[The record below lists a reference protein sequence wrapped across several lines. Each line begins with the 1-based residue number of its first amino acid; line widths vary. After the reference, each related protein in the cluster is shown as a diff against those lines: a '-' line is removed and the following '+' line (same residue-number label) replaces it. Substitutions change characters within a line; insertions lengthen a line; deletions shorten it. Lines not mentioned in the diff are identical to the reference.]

1 MSQQLAEIQM
11 TKEEAEAFHREG
23 NRLDQLLKA
32 SDKFVRTWVEPPV
45 PGSAMDNASKA
56 DLRETYD
63 IAYSLI
69 FAAEDHLR
77 TILLIMKT
85 GPLPGFALY
94 TLLRPPAEAALRCR
108 DVVIPG
114 LTDTQ
119 RLARGM
125 NERLDNLK
133 EQLKVDRE
141 VDPVKAQ
148 QHFDARVANL
158 EVRAHANGI
167 TPLRKSPAHPVHA
180 FDEPQKTDLDLFAL
194 HLPGGAGSTTYR
206 VLSAYLH
213 SKPWVWVR
221 RDRAQPSSDP
231 KMALVATELNVV
243 VFVSILNAILD
254 IHDTNI
260 GYWLNLAGYPTSV
273 WMDAKKGPAA

>member
-1 MSQQLAEIQM
+1 MSQQLTEIQM
-11 TKEEAEAFHREG
+11 TKEEAEALQHEG

-32 SDKFVRTWVEPPV
+32 SDKFVRAWVEPPA
-45 PGSAMDNASKA
+45 PGSPMDKANQA
-56 DLRETYD
+56 DLREAYD
-63 IAYSLI
+63 MAYALI
-69 FAAEDHLR
+69 FSAEDHLR
-77 TILLIMKT
+77 TLLLIMKT

-94 TLLRPPAEAALRCR
+94 TLLRPAAEAALRCR
-108 DVVIPG
+108 HLVDPG

-141 VDPVKAQ
+141 IDPVKAQ

-158 EVRAHANGI
+158 ETRATANGI
-167 TPLRKSPAHPVHA
+167 TPLRKSAAHPIHA

-194 HLPGGAGSTTYR
+194 YLPGGAGSATFR
-206 VLSAYLH
+206 LLSAYLH

-221 RDRAQPSSDP
+221 RDRAQPSADP
-231 KMALVATELNVV
+231 KMALVATDLNVLL
-243 VFVSILNAILD
+243 FVAILHAILD
-254 IHDTNI
+254 IHDGNI
-260 GYWLNLAGYPTSV
+260 GFWLKLAGYPISV
-273 WMDAKKGPAA
+273 WTDAKKGSGS

>member
-11 TKEEAEAFHREG
+11 TMEEAEALQREG

-32 SDKFVRTWVEPPV
+32 SDKYVRAWVEPPV
-45 PGSAMDNASKA
+45 PGSPMDHASQA
-56 DLRETYD
+56 DLREAYD
-63 IAYSLI
+63 MAYSLI
-69 FAAEDHLR
+69 FSAEDHLR

-94 TLLRPPAEAALRCR
+94 SLLRTPADAAVRCR
-108 DVVIPG
+108 HLVIPG

-133 EQLKVDRE
+133 EQMKVDRE
-141 VDPVKAQ
+141 IDPVKAQ
-148 QHFDARVANL
+148 QHFDARVSNL
-158 EVRAHANGI
+158 ETRATANGI
-167 TPLRKSPAHPVHA
+167 TLLRKSAAHPIHA

-194 HLPGGAGSTTYR
+194 YLPGGAGSTTFR

-213 SKPWVWVR
+213 SKPWVWVQR
-221 RDRAQPSSDP
+221 YRAQASADP
-231 KMALVATELNVV
+231 QMALVTTELNVLL
-243 VFVSILNAILD
+243 FVGILKTILD
-254 IHDTNI
+254 IHDANI
-260 GYWLNLAGYPTSV
+260 GYWLQLAGHPATV
-273 WMDAKKGPAA
+273 WTDAKKLSGP